1 MTSPTAEQGILLA
14 EVKIPDII
22 LMDISLPGIDGIAA
36 LGVLRR
42 LDSTHRITVIALT
55 AKAMDGDIKAG
66 EEAGFD
72 DYLTKPIDIQ
82 HLRSVIVRHISAS
95 NLKI

>member
-42 LDSTHRITVIALT
+42 LD
-55 AKAMDGDIKAG
+55 GDCAHCQSHG
-66 EEAGFD
+66 
-72 DYLTKPIDIQ
+72 Q
-82 HLRSVIVRHISAS
+82 
-95 NLKI
+95 